1 MATFS
6 YTWDATFLSQ
16 PADNESINLGASRIR
31 SFKDGVTE
39 RLAIDHSWEGNGN
52 DGKHNAVTLRAA
64 VGVRPVEADD
74 GYVTNV
80 VVGGFSELHWV
91 NNAGQVAQLTSQ
103 GAPYPNF
110 PGGVTIV
117 GTLTVGN
124 IITIGQV
131 RFANDSNFYAQKD
144 GSGFPVIN
152 FAANSYIQFNTT
164 TGKFN
169 FVSNGVLVGSFP
181 P

>member
-6 YTWDATFLSQ
+6 FTWDATFLSQ

-39 RLAIDHSWEGNGN
+39 RLAIDHSWAGDAN
-52 DGKHNAVTLRAA
+52 DGKHNQVTLRPAPGPH
-64 VGVRPVEADD
+64 VIDADD
-74 GYVTNV
+74 GRLINV
-80 VVGGFSELHWV
+80 VDGGVSELAWV
-91 NNAGQVAQLTSQ
+91 NDVGQIAQITQL
-103 GAPYPNF
+103 
-110 PGGVTIV
+110 GGLLPAFASNLSVG

-124 IITIGQV
+124 IITISQT
-131 RFANDSNFYAQKD
+131 RFANDGNFYAQKD